1 MINQLNLF
9 INMKAQNKSR
19 LAGLIALASI
29 IVALSSCKKSFLD
42 LRPYTS
48 VSSYVA
54 ITNESD
60 MQSALNGAYGNMNS
74 PNLYGRSTP
83 LFGDLVSDNV
93 YISAIN
99 SNRYLDFFQINY
111 TVTDANG
118 QGIWQSSYST
128 ILRAN
133 NVINSSLQGN
143 ENIDQLRGEALAIRG
158 LMYFE
163 LVKFFAK
170 PYTVDP
176 NALGVPLILTY
187 DPTLKPTRNSVQEV
201 YTQIEK
207 DLTEAGTLMTQDKSS
222 GFFTKWA
229 AKALLAR
236 MYQFKGDWDKAQTTA
251 EDVINNSG
259 YSLLQLG
266 DVLTFWQNNTDRN
279 DKLEVLFEIVFDA
292 TNNIGNSSLPYFF
305 DQTGYGDALA
315 TESLYDLYSNTD
327 VRKDLFIVGSPIR
340 GGDVKVVNKF
350 PNTGSADKDE
360 MKVIRMSEVYLIAAE
375 AAYHNNDETT
385 ALTYLNDVATQRDP
399 GFAGYS
405 SSGQALLDDILLER
419 RKELAFEGHRYWDLA
434 RNNLDVTRID
444 LANNYPGNVP
454 LVLETSNF
462 RRILPI
468 PQGEL
473 DANPNIREQQNP
485 GY

>member
-1 MINQLNLF
+1 
-9 INMKAQNKSR
+9 MKAQNKSK
-19 LAGLIALASI
+19 LAGLIIFTSI
-29 IVALSSCKKSFLD
+29 AIMIKKKKKSFLD

-48 VSSYVA
+48 VSSDVA

-60 MQSALNGAYGNMNS
+60 MQAALNGAYGNMNS
-74 PNLYGRSTP
+74 ANLYGRSTP

-93 YISAIN
+93 YISAVN

-128 ILRAN
+128 ISRAN

-176 NALGVPLILTY
+176 NALGVPLILVY
-187 DPTLKPTRNSVQEV
+187 DPTLKPQRNTVQEV
-201 YTQIEK
+201 YAQIEK
-207 DLTEAGTLMTQDKSS
+207 DFTDAANLMTQDKSS

-236 MYQFKGDWDKAQTTA
+236 MYQFKGEWDKAQTTA

-259 YSLLQLG
+259 YSLLTLN
-266 DVLTFWQNNTDRN
+266 DVQSFWQNNTDRN

-292 TNNIGNSSLPYFF
+292 TNNIGNSSLPYFY
-305 DQTGYGDALA
+305 DQSGYGDALA

-340 GGDVKVVNKF
+340 GADAKVVNKF
-350 PNTGSADKDE
+350 PNTGSADKDD

-385 ALTYLNDVATQRDP
+385 ALTYLNDVATERDP

-405 SSGQALLDDILLER
+405 SSGQALLDNILLER
-419 RKELAFEGHRYWDLA
+419 RKELAFEGHRYWDLV
-434 RNNLDVTRID
+434 RNNLNVTRVD
-444 LANNYPGNVP
+444 LANDYLGNVT
-454 LVLETSNF
+454 LILETSNF

>member
-1 MINQLNLF
+1 
-9 INMKAQNKSR
+9 MKAQNKSK
-19 LAGLIALASI
+19 LAGLIFFFS
-29 IVALSSCKKSFLD
+29 VALMISSCKKSFLD

-48 VSSYVA
+48 VSADVA
-54 ITNESD
+54 ITNEAD
-60 MQSALNGAYGNMNS
+60 MQAALNGTYGNMNS
-74 PNLYGRSTP
+74 ANLYGRSTP
-83 LFGDLVSDNV
+83 LFGDLVSDNL
-93 YISAIN
+93 YISTIN

-111 TVTDANG
+111 TVSDVNG
-118 QGIWQSSYST
+118 QGIWQSAYST

-133 NVINSSLQGN
+133 NVINSSLSGN

-158 LMYFE
+158 FMYFE

-176 NALGVPLILTY
+176 NSLGVPLILTY

-207 DLTEAGTLMTQDKSS
+207 DLTDAANLMTKDKSS

-236 MYQFKGDWDKAQTTA
+236 MYQFKGEWDKALTA
-251 EDVINNSG
+251 SEDVINNSG
-259 YSLLQLG
+259 YSLLQLN
-266 DVLTFWQNNTDRN
+266 DVLSFWQNNTDRN
-279 DKLEVLFEIVFDA
+279 DKVEVLFEVVFDA

-340 GGDVKVVNKF
+340 GADAKVVNKF
-350 PNTGSADKDE
+350 PNAGSADKDE
-360 MKVIRMSEVYLIAAE
+360 TKVIRMSEVYFIAAE
-375 AAYHNNDETT
+375 AAYHNNDEAT
-385 ALTYLNDVATQRDP
+385 ARTYLNAVASERDP
-399 GFAGYS
+399 AFAGYS
-405 SSGQALLDDILLER
+405 SSGQALLDDVLLER
-419 RKELAFEGHRYWDLA
+419 RKELAFEGHRYWDLV
-434 RNNLDVTRID
+434 RNNLNVTRVD

>member
-1 MINQLNLF
+1 
-9 INMKAQNKSR
+9 MKAQNKSKLVGPAV
-19 LAGLIALASI
+19 LALVIL
-29 IVALSSCKKSFLD
+29 LSSCKKSFLD

-48 VSSYVA
+48 VSSDVA

-60 MQSALNGAYGNMNS
+60 MQAALNGAYGNMNS

-93 YISAIN
+93 YISTVN

-111 TVTDANG
+111 TTTDENG
-118 QGIWQSSYST
+118 QGIWQSAYST

-163 LVKFFAK
+163 LVKFFAT

-176 NALGVPLILTY
+176 NALGVPLILVY
-187 DPTLKPTRNSVQEV
+187 DPTLKPQRNSVQEV

-207 DLTEAGTLMTQDKSS
+207 DFTDAANLMTQDKSS

-229 AKALLAR
+229 ATALLAR
-236 MYQFKGDWDKAQTTA
+236 MYQFKGEWDKALTTA

-259 YSLLQLG
+259 YSLLQLN
-266 DVLTFWQNNTDRN
+266 DVLSFWQNNTDRG

-292 TNNIGNSSLPYFF
+292 TNNINNSSLPYFY
-305 DQTGYGDALA
+305 DQGGYGDALA
-315 TESLYDLYSNTD
+315 TESLYDLYSNAD

-340 GGDVKVVNKF
+340 GADAKVVNKF
-350 PNTGSADKDE
+350 PNTGAADKDE
-360 MKVIRMSEVYLIAAE
+360 MKVIRMSELYLIAAE
-375 AAYHNNDETT
+375 AAYHNNDELT
-385 ALTYLNDVATQRDP
+385 ALTYLNDIATERDP
-399 GFAGYS
+399 SFAGYS

-419 RKELAFEGHRYWDLA
+419 RKELICEGHRWFDLKRTTKTIERTECTDNCTLLPDDRSWA
-434 RNNLDVTRID
+434 W
-444 LANNYPGNVP
+444 
-454 LVLETSNF
+454 
-462 RRILPI
+462 PI
-468 PQGEL
+468 PIGEIN
-473 DANPNIREQQNP
+473 ANANIAPQNP

>member
-1 MINQLNLF
+1 
-9 INMKAQNKSR
+9 MKAQNRSK
-19 LAGLIALASI
+19 LAGLVLLASM
-29 IVALSSCKKSFLD
+29 VLAFSSCKKDFLD

-48 VSSYVA
+48 VSSDVA

-60 MQSALNGAYGNMNS
+60 MQAALNGAYGNMNS
-74 PNLYGRSTP
+74 ANLYGRSTP
-83 LFGDLVSDNV
+83 LFGDLVSDNL

-111 TVTDANG
+111 TVTDVNG

-176 NALGVPLILTY
+176 NALGVPLVLAY
-187 DPTLKPTRNSVQEV
+187 DPTLKPTRSTVQEV
-201 YTQIEK
+201 YAQIEK
-207 DLTEAGTLMTQDKSS
+207 DLTDAANLMTQDKSS

-236 MYQFKGDWDKAQTTA
+236 MYQFKGEWDKALTTA

-259 YSLLQLG
+259 YSLLQHD
-266 DVLTFWQNNTDRN
+266 DVLPFWENNTDRN

-315 TESLYDLYSNTD
+315 TESLYDLYSNSD
-327 VRKDLFIVGSPIR
+327 VRKDLIVVGSPIR
-340 GGDVKVVNKF
+340 GADAKVVNKF
-350 PNTGSADKDE
+350 PNAGSADKDE

-375 AAYHNNDETT
+375 AAYHNSDEAT
-385 ALTYLNDVATQRDP
+385 ALTYLNDIATDRDP
-399 GFAGYS
+399 SFAGYS

-434 RNNLDVTRID
+434 RNNLDVTRVD
-444 LANNYPGNVP
+444 LANDYPGNVP

>member
-1 MINQLNLF
+1 M
-9 INMKAQNKSR
+9 
-19 LAGLIALASI
+19 
-29 IVALSSCKKSFLD
+29 
-42 LRPYTS
+42 
-48 VSSYVA
+48 
-54 ITNESD
+54 
-60 MQSALNGAYGNMNS
+60 
-74 PNLYGRSTP
+74 
-83 LFGDLVSDNV
+83 
-93 YISAIN
+93 
-99 SNRYLDFFQINY
+99 
-111 TVTDANG
+111 
-118 QGIWQSSYST
+118 
-128 ILRAN
+128 
-133 NVINSSLQGN
+133 INSSLQGN

-176 NALGVPLILTY
+176 NALGVPLILVY
-187 DPTLKPTRNSVQEV
+187 DPTLKPQRNSVQEV

-207 DLTEAGTLMTQDKSS
+207 DFTDAANLMTQDKSS

-229 AKALLAR
+229 ATALLAR
-236 MYQFKGDWDKAQTTA
+236 MYQFKGEWDKALTTA

-259 YSLLQLG
+259 YSLLQLN
-266 DVLTFWQNNTDRN
+266 DVLSFWQNNTDRG

-292 TNNIGNSSLPYFF
+292 TNNIRNSSLPYFY
-305 DQTGYGDALA
+305 DQGGYGDALA

-340 GGDVKVVNKF
+340 GADAKVVNKF
-350 PNTGSADKDE
+350 PNTGAADKDE
-360 MKVIRMSEVYLIAAE
+360 TKVIRMSELYLIAAE
-375 AAYHNNDETT
+375 AAYHNNDEPT
-385 ALTYLNDVATQRDP
+385 ALTYLNDVATERDP
-399 GFAGYS
+399 SFAGYS

-434 RNNLDVTRID
+434 QKQLNVTRVD

-468 PQGEL
+468 PQGRTGCQ
-473 DANPNIREQQNP
+473 P
-485 GY
+485 

>member
-1 MINQLNLF
+1 
-9 INMKAQNKSR
+9 MKAQNKSKPVG
-19 LAGLIALASI
+19 LAVLALVI
-29 IVALSSCKKSFLD
+29 LLSSCKKSFLD

-48 VSSYVA
+48 VSSDVA

-60 MQSALNGAYGNMNS
+60 MQAALNGAYGNMNS

-93 YISAIN
+93 YISTVN

-111 TVTDANG
+111 TTTDENG
-118 QGIWQSSYST
+118 QGIWQSAYST

-163 LVKFFAK
+163 LVKFFAT

-176 NALGVPLILTY
+176 NALGVPLILVY
-187 DPTLKPTRNSVQEV
+187 DPTLKPQRNSVQEV

-207 DLTEAGTLMTQDKSS
+207 DFTDAANLMTQDKSS

-229 AKALLAR
+229 ATALLAR
-236 MYQFKGDWDKAQTTA
+236 MYQFKGEWDKALTTA

-259 YSLLQLG
+259 YSLLQLN
-266 DVLTFWQNNTDRN
+266 DVLSFWQNNTDRG

-292 TNNIGNSSLPYFF
+292 TNNINNSSLPYFY
-305 DQTGYGDALA
+305 DQGGYGDALA

-340 GGDVKVVNKF
+340 GADAKVVNKF
-350 PNTGSADKDE
+350 PNTGAADKDE
-360 MKVIRMSEVYLIAAE
+360 MKVIRMSELYLIAAE
-375 AAYHNNDETT
+375 AAYHNNDELT
-385 ALTYLNDVATQRDP
+385 ALTYLNDIATERDP
-399 GFAGYS
+399 SFAGYS

-434 RNNLDVTRID
+434 RNNLNVTRVD

-454 LVLETSNF
+454 LILETSNF

-468 PQGEL
+468 PQAEL

>member
-1 MINQLNLF
+1 
-9 INMKAQNKSR
+9 MKAQNKSK
-19 LAGLIALASI
+19 LAGLIVFSSI
-29 IVALSSCKKSFLD
+29 VMMVSSCKKSFLD

-48 VSSYVA
+48 VSSDVA

-60 MQSALNGAYGNMNS
+60 MQAALNGAYGNMNS
-74 PNLYGRSTP
+74 ANLYGRSTP

-93 YISAIN
+93 YISTIN

-118 QGIWQSSYST
+118 QGIWQSAYST
-128 ILRAN
+128 ISRAN

-143 ENIDQLRGEALAIRG
+143 ENVDQLRGEALAIRG

-176 NALGVPLILTY
+176 NALGVPLILAY
-187 DPTLKPTRNSVQEV
+187 DPTLKPQRNTVQEV

-207 DLTEAGTLMTQDKSS
+207 DFTDAANLMTQDKSS

-229 AKALLAR
+229 ARALLAR
-236 MYQFKGDWDKAQTTA
+236 MYQFKGEWDKALSTA

-259 YSLLQLG
+259 YSLLQLN
-266 DVLTFWQNNTDRN
+266 DVLSFWQNNTDRS
-279 DKLEVLFEIVFDA
+279 DKLEVLFEVVFDA
-292 TNNIGNSSLPYFF
+292 TNNIGNSSLPYFY

-315 TESLYDLYSNTD
+315 TESLYELYSNTD
-327 VRKDLFIVGSPIR
+327 VRKDLFIAGSPIR
-340 GGDVKVVNKF
+340 GADAKVVNKF
-350 PNTGSADKDE
+350 PNAGSADKDE
-360 MKVIRMSEVYLIAAE
+360 TKVIRMSEVYLIAAE

-385 ALTYLNDVATQRDP
+385 GLAYLNGVATERDP

-454 LVLETSNF
+454 LVLEISNF

>member
-1 MINQLNLF
+1 
-9 INMKAQNKSR
+9 MKAQNKSK
-19 LAGLIALASI
+19 LAGLFVLASMALA
-29 IVALSSCKKSFLD
+29 LGSCKKSFLD

-48 VSSYVA
+48 VSSDVA

-60 MQSALNGAYGNMNS
+60 MQAALNGAYGNMNS

-93 YISAIN
+93 YISTIN

-118 QGIWQSSYST
+118 QGIWQSAYST

-143 ENIDQLRGEALAIRG
+143 ENVDQLRGEALAIRS

-176 NALGVPLILTY
+176 NSLGVPLILAY
-187 DPTLKPTRNSVQEV
+187 DPTLKPQRNTVQEV
-201 YTQIEK
+201 YAQIEK
-207 DLTEAGTLMTQDKSS
+207 DLTDAANLMTQDKSS

-236 MYQFKGDWDKAQTTA
+236 MYQFKGEWDKALTTA

-259 YSLLQLG
+259 YSLLQLN
-266 DVLTFWQNNTDRN
+266 DVLSFWQNNTDRS
-279 DKLEVLFEIVFDA
+279 DKLEVLFEVVFDA
-292 TNNIGNSSLPYFF
+292 TNNIGNSSLPYFY
-305 DQTGYGDALA
+305 DQNGYGDALA
-315 TESLYDLYSNTD
+315 SESLYNLYSNTD
-327 VRKDLFIVGSPIR
+327 VRKDLFIVGSPVR
-340 GGDVKVVNKF
+340 GADAKVVNKF

-360 MKVIRMSEVYLIAAE
+360 MKVIRMSEIYFIAAE

-385 ALTYLNDVATQRDP
+385 ALTYLNDVATERDP

-434 RNNLDVTRID
+434 RNNLAVARID
-444 LANNYPGNVP
+444 LASNYPGNVP

>member
-1 MINQLNLF
+1 
-9 INMKAQNKSR
+9 MKAQNKSKPVG
-19 LAGLIALASI
+19 LAVLALVI
-29 IVALSSCKKSFLD
+29 LLSSCKKSFLD

-48 VSSYVA
+48 VSSDVA

-60 MQSALNGAYGNMNS
+60 MQAALNGAYGNMNS

-93 YISAIN
+93 YISTVN

-111 TVTDANG
+111 TTTDENG
-118 QGIWQSSYST
+118 QGIWQSAYST

-176 NALGVPLILTY
+176 NALGVPLILVY
-187 DPTLKPTRNSVQEV
+187 DPTLKPQRNSVQEV

-207 DLTEAGTLMTQDKSS
+207 DFTDAANLMTQDKSS

-229 AKALLAR
+229 AMALLAR
-236 MYQFKGDWDKAQTTA
+236 MYQFKGEWDKALTTA

-259 YSLLQLG
+259 YSLLQLN
-266 DVLTFWQNNTDRN
+266 DVLSFWQNNTDRG

-292 TNNIGNSSLPYFF
+292 TNNINNSSLPYFY
-305 DQTGYGDALA
+305 DQGGYGDALA

-340 GGDVKVVNKF
+340 GADAKVVNKF
-350 PNTGSADKDE
+350 PNTGAADKDE
-360 MKVIRMSEVYLIAAE
+360 MKVIRMSELYLIAAE
-375 AAYHNNDETT
+375 AAYHNNDEPT
-385 ALTYLNDVATQRDP
+385 ALTYLNDVATERDP
-399 GFAGYS
+399 SFAGYS

-434 RNNLDVTRID
+434 RNNLNVTRVD

-454 LVLETSNF
+454 LILETSNF

-468 PQGEL
+468 PQAEL

>member
-1 MINQLNLF
+1 MRALLF
-9 INMKAQNKSR
+9 C
-19 LAGLIALASI
+19 ALVI
-29 IVALSSCKKSFLD
+29 LLSSCKKSFLD

-48 VSSYVA
+48 VSSDVA

-60 MQSALNGAYGNMNS
+60 MQAALNGAYGNMNS

-93 YISAIN
+93 YISTVN

-111 TVTDANG
+111 TTTDENG
-118 QGIWQSSYST
+118 QGIWQSAYST

-176 NALGVPLILTY
+176 NALGVPLILVY
-187 DPTLKPTRNSVQEV
+187 DPTLKPQRNSVQEV

-207 DLTEAGTLMTQDKSS
+207 DFTDAANLMTQDKSS

-229 AKALLAR
+229 ATALLAR
-236 MYQFKGDWDKAQTTA
+236 MYQFKGEWDKALTTA

-259 YSLLQLG
+259 YSLLQLN
-266 DVLTFWQNNTDRN
+266 DVLSFWQNNTDRG

-292 TNNIGNSSLPYFF
+292 TNNINNSSLPYFY
-305 DQTGYGDALA
+305 DQGGYGDALA

-340 GGDVKVVNKF
+340 GADAKVVNKF
-350 PNTGSADKDE
+350 PNTGAADKDE
-360 MKVIRMSEVYLIAAE
+360 MKVIRMSELYLIAAE
-375 AAYHNNDETT
+375 AAYHNNDEPT
-385 ALTYLNDVATQRDP
+385 ALTYLNDVATERDP
-399 GFAGYS
+399 AFAGYS

-434 RNNLDVTRID
+434 RNNLNVTRVD

-454 LVLETSNF
+454 LILETTNF

>member
-1 MINQLNLF
+1 
-9 INMKAQNKSR
+9 MKAQNKSK
-19 LAGLIALASI
+19 LAGLFVLALMALA
-29 IVALSSCKKSFLD
+29 LGSCKKSFLD

-48 VSSYVA
+48 VSSDVA

-60 MQSALNGAYGNMNS
+60 MQAALNGAYGNMNS
-74 PNLYGRSTP
+74 PNLYGRSAP

-93 YISAIN
+93 YISTIN

-118 QGIWQSSYST
+118 QGIWQSAYST

-143 ENIDQLRGEALAIRG
+143 ENVDQLRGEALAIRS

-176 NALGVPLILTY
+176 NSLGVPLILAY
-187 DPTLKPTRNSVQEV
+187 DPTLKPQRNTVQEV
-201 YTQIEK
+201 YAQIEK
-207 DLTEAGTLMTQDKSS
+207 DLTDAANLMTQDKSS

-236 MYQFKGDWDKAQTTA
+236 MYQFKGEWDKALTTA

-259 YSLLQLG
+259 YSLLQLN
-266 DVLTFWQNNTDRN
+266 DVLSFWQNNTDRS
-279 DKLEVLFEIVFDA
+279 DKLEVLFEVVFDA
-292 TNNIGNSSLPYFF
+292 TNNIGNSSLPYFY
-305 DQTGYGDALA
+305 DQNGYGDALA
-315 TESLYDLYSNTD
+315 SESLYDLYSNTD
-327 VRKDLFIVGSPIR
+327 VRKDLFIVGSPVR
-340 GGDVKVVNKF
+340 GADAKVVNKF
-350 PNTGSADKDE
+350 PNTGAADKDE
-360 MKVIRMSEVYLIAAE
+360 MKVIRMSEIYFIAAE

-385 ALTYLNDVATQRDP
+385 ALTYLNDVATERDP
-399 GFAGYS
+399 GFGGYS

-419 RKELAFEGHRYWDLA
+419 RRELAFEGHRYWDLA
-434 RNNLDVTRID
+434 RNNLAVARID
-444 LANNYPGNVP
+444 LASNYPGNVP